1 MTGRLALNVVGLRL
15 SHTGTTAPPRIGD
28 MAKKRTLDRRT
39 LREQADAAE
48 TKEKD
53 EVEEEEE
60 ADDDEDDSDDDEDGG
75 SKKKKKPKPKA
86 KPKEKK
92 PATAKKPAAK
102 RTRTPKEVRLRA
114 VWVVFDN
121 ASKRVETF
129 PYKQKKDAEA
139 LLEKKLLDK
148 PSFYMSLVKE
158 PFEE

>member
-1 MTGRLALNVVGLRL
+1 
-15 SHTGTTAPPRIGD
+15 

-48 TKEKD
+48 VKDKEKD

-60 ADDDEDDSDDDEDGG
+60 EEEEAADDDDGGDDDEDGP
-75 SKKKKKPKPKA
+75 KKKKSKAKA
-86 KPKEKK
+86 KPKVKK
-92 PATAKKPAAK
+92 VAAVKKPAAK
-102 RTRTPKEVRLRA
+102 RSRAPKEVRLRA

-129 PYKQKKDAEA
+129 PYTQKKDAETR
-139 LLEKKLLDK
+139 LEKKHVEK
-148 PSFYMSLVKE
+148 PSLYQSHVQE